1 MLLYQFLSG
10 KQLKQFAIVIDLQFT
25 MLGMHIVELS
35 FKLEA
40 KLDFLLMVLLV
51 AHILVFKLQAVLFF
65 LISFLFEEI
74 TLDLLILEILLHY
87 LLLVFELLN
96 LVTVNLLIRL
106 ESLMVP
112 VSELS
117 DQNSV
122 VCLAAILK

>member
-1 MLLYQFLSG
+1 MIVNVRLAHVIQVLHFLQLFVQLELYFLD
-10 KQLKQFAIVIDLQFT
+10 VCN
-25 MLGMHIVELS
+25 
-35 FKLEA
+35 
-40 KLDFLLMVLLV
+40 
-51 AHILVFKLQAVLFF
+51 
-65 LISFLFEEI
+65 
-74 TLDLLILEILLHY
+74 LLHY